1 MPQLYLREEGA
12 VYGGGTQSQPSS
24 HPEKTEL
31 QVWRGQ
37 NSSSLQGRVQQRKV
51 LSQFWRSAEGSCRL
65 FVEYQLAHVCEE
77 TVQVYEENHPK
88 ELEGKNAHSSPR
100 RRKRACSYCQGGKP
114 HNSQRI
120 RIHMRVQL

>member
-12 VYGGGTQSQPSS
+12 IYGGGTQSQPSS

-65 FVEYQLAHVCEE
+65 LVEYQLAHVCEE
-77 TVQVYEENHPK
+77 TVQV
-88 ELEGKNAHSSPR
+88 
-100 RRKRACSYCQGGKP
+100 
-114 HNSQRI
+114 
-120 RIHMRVQL
+120 